1 MIDLHNHILPGL
13 DDGPE
18 TLEGSLALARAA
30 VTGGVRTI
38 VATPH
43 IDHIHDVQPDAI
55 PAAVKSLS
63 DVLAA
68 EGIELEL
75 EFGGEVALTRLNDL
89 GTEDRL
95 AVQLGDGPFLMLESP
110 YATTGLEFDSQA
122 YRLRM
127 QGQELLLAHPERSP
141 LFQREPERLVRLVDA
156 GVLCSISVGSI
167 TGEFGRRVRAFA
179 LKLLGEGLVHNV
191 SSDAHD
197 DRRRS
202 PDIRVRLE
210 TAERTVP
217 EIGAQAEWLTEA
229 VPAAILAGAAL
240 PPRPSAAPP
249 RRRRR
254 VF

>member
-18 TLEGSLALARAA
+18 TMAGSVALARAA
-30 VTGGVRTI
+30 VAAGVRTI

-43 IDHIHDVQPDAI
+43 IDHVYDVQPDAI
-55 PAAVKSLS
+55 PDAVAALA

-68 EGIELEL
+68 KGVELEL
-75 EFGGEVALTRLNDL
+75 RCGGEVALTRLNDL
-89 GTEDRL
+89 GAEDRL
-95 AVQLGDGPFLMLESP
+95 AVQLGDGPYLMLESP
-110 YATTGLEFDSQA
+110 YATTGLEFDSRA

-127 QGQELLLAHPERSP
+127 QGQDILLAHPERSP
-141 LFQREPERLVRLVDA
+141 LFQREPDRLARLVDA
-156 GVLCSISVGSI
+156 GVLCSVSVGSI
-167 TGEFGRRVRAFA
+167 SGEFGRRVRAFA

-197 DRRRS
+197 DRRRT
-202 PDIRVRLE
+202 PDIRARLE
-210 TAERTVP
+210 TAQRSAP
-217 EIGAQAEWLTEA
+217 EIGAQTEWLTEA

-240 PPRPSAAPP
+240 PPRPSAAP

-254 VF
+254 RMF

>member
-13 DDGPE
+13 DDGPH

-30 VTGGVRTI
+30 VAAGIRTV

-43 IDHIHDVQPDAI
+43 IDHVHDVQPAAI
-55 PAAVKSLS
+55 PDKVVELTRA
-63 DVLAA
+63 LAA

-75 EFGGEVALTRLNDL
+75 AAGGEVALTRLNDL
-89 GTEDRL
+89 DAEDRH
-95 AVQLGDGPFLMLESP
+95 AIQLGDGPFLLLESP

-141 LFQREPERLVRLVDA
+141 LFQREPERLARLVDA
-156 GVLCSISVGSI
+156 GVLCSMSAGSI

-179 LKLLGEGLVHNV
+179 VKLLGDGLVHNV

-197 DRRRS
+197 DHRRP
-202 PDIRVRLE
+202 PDIRSRLQR
-210 TAERTVP
+210 AERALP
-217 EIGAQAEWLTEA
+217 GIGAQAEWLTEA
-229 VPAAILAGAAL
+229 VPAAILAGIAL
-240 PPRPSAAPP
+240 PPRPPP
-249 RRRRR
+249 ALRRRRR
-254 VF
+254 RLF